1 MLEARIA
8 EQPRPLSARIR
19 GEGALSAG
27 IGAAYVPGGLDQHRP
42 ATRELI
48 GEVVVGGGLDVEE
61 DGLLSVADSVVA
73 GDYATAANKPRINGK
88 TLSGDVV
95 LSDIGIEFATDA
107 DIHALFNK

>member
-1 MLEARIA
+1 MLKASIG
-8 EQPRPLSARIR
+8 QPSQLSARVR
-19 GEGALSAG
+19 TGGGLSASLG
-27 IGAAYVPGGLDQHRP
+27 GLYVPGGMDAHRP
-42 ATRELI
+42 ATREEI

-73 GDYATAANKPRINGK
+73 GDVA
-88 TLSGDVV
+88 

>member
-48 GEVVVGGGLDVEE
+48 GEVIVGGGLDVEE
-61 DGLLSVADSVVA
+61 TGLLSVDPAVVA
-73 GDYATAANKPRINGK
+73 GDYATAANKPTINGEPIM
-88 TLSGDVV
+88 GDLKATKAALADV
-95 LSDIGIEFATDA
+95 LSMF
-107 DIHALFNK
+107 

>member
-27 IGAAYVPGGLDQHRP
+27 IGEAYVPGGLDQHRP
-42 ATRELI
+42 ATRERI
-48 GEVVVGGGLDVEE
+48 GEVVVGDGLDVED

-73 GDYATAANKPRINGK
+73 GDYATAANKPSINGR
-88 TLSGDVV
+88 TLAGDVA

-107 DIHALFNK
+107 DIHALFHK

>member
-8 EQPRPLSARIR
+8 ERPQPLSARIR
-19 GEGALSAG
+19 GEGALSAE

-42 ATRELI
+42 ATRERI

-73 GDYATAANKPRINGK
+73 GDYATAANKPTLNGAP
-88 TLSGDVV
+88 LVGDVEMTKATLADV
-95 LSDIGIEFATDA
+95 LEMF
-107 DIHALFNK
+107 K